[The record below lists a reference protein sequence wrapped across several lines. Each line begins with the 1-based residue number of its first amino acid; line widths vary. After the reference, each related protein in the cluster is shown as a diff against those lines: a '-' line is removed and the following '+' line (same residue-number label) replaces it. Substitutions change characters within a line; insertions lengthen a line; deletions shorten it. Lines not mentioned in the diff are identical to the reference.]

1 MKTVTCKI
9 MDAVNEFKGEW
20 NNDAGNYLHLNS
32 IEGRYIFSFKEYLR
46 AFKSP
51 FTLVC
56 SREEFNSR
64 LFGMSANFGES
75 SLKHLR
81 IWQEGIKRQP
91 ETDGQH
97 TDKLNEM
104 DKELDVMDID
114 WSKAPEGTT
123 HYGAETGAFH
133 GGFYKIISSDEGF
146 FYDNNQWLTCVS
158 RQERLTER
166 PQPVFTQAMADNRE
180 LPQVGM
186 DCLFKKRGAL
196 EAGTVTAITKR
207 FIIFTDSFGDE
218 HVRKLDELT
227 IEPIDTRTNKEKA
240 IDDMV
245 EHLTNEGVV
254 TYSNIM
260 LEILVEK
267 FIGSKIHCVKWVGE

>member
-64 LFGMSANFGES
+64 LFGMTANFGES

-81 IWQEGIKRQP
+81 IWQAEIKRQP
-91 ETDGQH
+91 ETDEQH
-97 TDKLNEM
+97 ADKLNEM
-104 DKELDVMDID
+104 
-114 WSKAPEGTT
+114 WSKAPEGAT
-123 HYGAETGAFH
+123 HWMPNGYEWSEAFLSISDSGKVKVFR
-133 GGFYKIISSDEGF
+133 GGTWHEAS
-146 FYDNNQWLTCVS
+146 NQHSVYSLTKLGLKAKP
-158 RQERLTER
+158 EA
-166 PQPVFTQAMADNRE
+166 QPVFTQSMADNKE

-227 IEPIDTRTNKEKA
+227 IEPIDTRTNTEKA
-240 IDDMV
+240 VDD
-245 EHLTNEGVV
+245 LK
-254 TYSNIM
+254 NIEFDKSWHSHCEDVIE
-260 LEILVEK
+260 LIKEN
-267 FIGSKIHCVKWVGE
+267 KIHGVKWVGE